1 MNYKKILIGCMTI
14 SLLIGMASCN
24 KSLDERL
31 VNPNYPGTT
40 TADVDLYLNQVQLA
54 FNNVWVTASD
64 YGAQLTRQQQWVG
77 PFYRNAYTPAS
88 FDGEWEIAYAGGSA
102 QFGAYYGTLGAS
114 ATAYGGVIPNADAL
128 IKLAKTQ
135 KKYIQSGI
143 ARILKAFTMGIL
155 VDDFGDVPYS
165 EANQGNANTNPK
177 VDPGATIYAGIQS
190 QLDSAILDLQ
200 NPDAAAGPANDLFY
214 PGSDE
219 VANWTTLAKTL
230 KLKFYMQTRLVD
242 NTATA
247 KIQALLTENDLI
259 NDPSQDF
266 VFKYGTSVTNPD
278 SRHEHYALDYV
289 SSGGVGEYICNY
301 FMWMVLSQK
310 YGGTVNL
317 NGDPR
322 ARYYFYR
329 QAATYSWANSQ
340 TCPCFVNSQFGTS
353 PTYPAWYP
361 SVPDK
366 TPYCLIGKGYMGRD
380 HGDNSGAPPD
390 GNFRTAFGVYPAA
403 GQFDADQ
410 HKTVTLTMGGQGA
423 GINPIWLSS
432 FTSFLEAEAA
442 LTLNITSQGTPRDLL
457 EAGINTS
464 IEKVMSFPATVNV
477 TPDPSKVPDATQ
489 VSNYVNLVLNNYDA
503 ATTDDQ
509 RLNIIMTEY
518 YLALWGNG
526 VEPYNN
532 YRRTGKP
539 DNAQLAVA
547 VPNPGFFMRSMYYP
561 SVFVNRNAN
570 APAQKTPGDAV
581 QKVFWDNNPDNFVK

>member
-1 MNYKKILIGCMTI
+1 MNYRKIFISVVTVTLITGMT
-14 SLLIGMASCN
+14 SCS

-31 VNPNYPGTT
+31 TNPNYPSTS
-40 TADVDLYLNQVQLA
+40 TADVDLYLNQVQLT
-54 FNNVWVTASD
+54 FNNLWVTASD
-64 YGAQLTRQQQWVG
+64 YGAQLVRQQQWTG
-77 PFYRNAYTPAS
+77 PFYRNGYTPAS
-88 FDGEWEIAYAGGSA
+88 FDGEWEIAYAGGPT
-102 QFGAYYGTLGAS
+102 QFGAYYGALGAS
-114 ATAYGGVIPNADAL
+114 ASTYGGVIPNADAL
-128 IKLAKTQ
+128 IKLAQTQ
-135 KKYIQSGI
+135 KKFIQSGI
-143 ARILKAFTMGIL
+143 ARVLKAFTMGIL

-177 VDPGATIYAGIQS
+177 VDPGASIYAAIQT
-190 QLDSAILDLQ
+190 QLDSAIFDLR

-214 PGSDE
+214 PGGDE
-219 VANWTTLAKTL
+219 AANWITLAKTL

-242 NTATA
+242 NTVAA
-247 KIQALLTENDLI
+247 KIQTLLTENDLI

-266 VFKYGTSVTNPD
+266 VFKYGTSVTSPD

-289 SSGGVGEYICNY
+289 NSGGVGEYICNY
-301 FMWMVLSQK
+301 FMWMVTAQK

-317 NGDPR
+317 SGDPR

-329 QAATYSWANSQ
+329 QVGTYSWANSQ
-340 TCPCFVNSQFGTS
+340 TCPCFVNSQFGAS

-361 SVPDK
+361 GVPAS
-366 TPYCLIGKGYMGRD
+366 TPYCAIGKGYMGRD

-390 GNFRTAFGVYPAA
+390 GSFRTAFGVYPAA

-410 HKTVTLTMGGQGA
+410 YEEVSLGAGGQGA

-442 LTLNITSQGTPRDLL
+442 LTLNITSQGAPRDLL

-464 IEKVMSFPATVNV
+464 IDKVMSFPATVSV
-477 TPDPSKVPDATQ
+477 TPDPSLVPSSTQ
-489 VSNYVNLVLNNYDA
+489 VSNYVNLVLSKYDA
-503 ATTDDQ
+503 ATTDDA

-539 DNAQLAVA
+539 DNAQLAAA
-547 VPNPGFFMRSMYYP
+547 VPNPGFFMRSLFYP
-561 SVFVNRNAN
+561 SVFVNRNSN

-581 QKVFWDNNPDNFVK
+581 NKVFWDNNPDNFVK

>member
-1 MNYKKILIGCMTI
+1 MNYKKILIGCMAI
-14 SLLIGMASCN
+14 SLLIGIASCS
-24 KSLDERL
+24 KSLDARL
-31 VNPNYPGTT
+31 GNPNYPGTS
-40 TADVDLYLNQVQLA
+40 TADVDLYLNQVQLT
-54 FNNVWVTASD
+54 FNNLWVTASD

-88 FDGEWEIAYAGGSA
+88 FDGEWEIAYAGGLS

-114 ATAYGGVIPNADAL
+114 ASTYGGVIPNADAL

-135 KKYIQSGI
+135 KKFIQSGI
-143 ARILKAFTMGIL
+143 ARVLKAFTMGIL

-177 VDPGATIYAGIQS
+177 VDPGASIYAAIQT

-200 NPDAAAGPANDLFY
+200 NPDAAKGPANDLFY
-214 PGSDE
+214 PGNGE

-242 NTATA
+242 NTVTA

-266 VFKYGTSVTNPD
+266 VFKYGTSVTSPD

-289 SSGGVGEYICNY
+289 NSGGVGEYICNY
-301 FMWMVLSQK
+301 FLWMMTAQK

-317 NGDPR
+317 SGDPR
-322 ARYYFYR
+322 TRYYFYR
-329 QAATYSWANSQ
+329 QAGNYSWANSQ

-353 PTYPAWYP
+353 PTFPAWYP
-361 SVPDK
+361 SVPTQ
-366 TPYCLIGKGYMGRD
+366 TPYCVIGKGYMGRD

-390 GNFRTAFGVYPAA
+390 GSYRTAFGVYPAA
-403 GQFDADQ
+403 GEFDADQ
-410 HKTVTLTMGGQGA
+410 YEAVSLGMGGQGA

-442 LTLNITSQGTPRDLL
+442 LTLNITSQGAPRDLL
-457 EAGINTS
+457 EAGVNTS
-464 IEKVMSFPATVNV
+464 IAKVMSFPATVNV
-477 TPDPSKVPDATQ
+477 TPDPSAVPSSTQ
-489 VSNYVNLVLNNYDA
+489 ISNYVNLVLNNYDA
-503 ATTDDQ
+503 ATTDNQ

-539 DNAQLAVA
+539 DNAQIAVA

-581 QKVFWDNNPDNFVK
+581 NKVFWDNNPDNFVK